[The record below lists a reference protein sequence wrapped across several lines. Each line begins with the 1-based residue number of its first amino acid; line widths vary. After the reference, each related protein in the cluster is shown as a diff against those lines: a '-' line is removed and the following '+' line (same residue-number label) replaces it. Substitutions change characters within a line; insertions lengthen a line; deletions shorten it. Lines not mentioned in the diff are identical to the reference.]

1 MDKILILANSDVGL
15 YLFRKEL
22 IIELIKHQEVHI
34 ALPEG
39 EYISALKSLGCKF
52 HHVPV
57 DRRGINPFSDLKLI
71 LKYAALIKKIKPNKI
86 ITYTIKPN
94 IYGGIVAAWGNLPY
108 AVNVTGLGTAFEKG
122 KLLRKFVSFLY
133 KLALRKAG
141 VVFFE
146 NKANRNIFLK
156 ERIIRKAQACVLHGA
171 GVNLDTFSV
180 LPYPEN
186 TIGFSFLF
194 MGRVMKEKGID
205 ELLFAM
211 KRLRDENY
219 DCVLDI
225 VGGLEEDY
233 QDEIRQYEKEG
244 WIHYH
249 GFQSNV
255 KPFIENCQ
263 CAILPSWHE
272 GMSNTNLECA
282 ASGRPIITSAIPG
295 CKEAVT
301 DGISGYLSEAGNA
314 DSLYVCMKKM
324 MQLSKREREL
334 MGKAGRE
341 RMVKYFD
348 RKAVI
353 QKTLQKLL

>member
-1 MDKILILANSDVGL
+1 M
-15 YLFRKEL
+15 
-22 IIELIKHQEVHI
+22 
-34 ALPEG
+34 
-39 EYISALKSLGCKF
+39 
-52 HHVPV
+52 
-57 DRRGINPFSDLKLI
+57 
-71 LKYAALIKKIKPNKI
+71 
-86 ITYTIKPN
+86 
-94 IYGGIVAAWGNLPY
+94 
-108 AVNVTGLGTAFEKG
+108 
-122 KLLRKFVSFLY
+122 
-133 KLALRKAG
+133 
-141 VVFFE
+141 
-146 NKANRNIFLK
+146 
-156 ERIIRKAQACVLHGA
+156 
-171 GVNLDTFSV
+171 
-180 LPYPEN
+180 
-186 TIGFSFLF
+186 
-194 MGRVMKEKGID
+194 
-205 ELLFAM
+205 
-211 KRLRDENY
+211 
-219 DCVLDI
+219 
-225 VGGLEEDY
+225 EEDY

-324 MQLSKREREL
+324 MQLSEREREL